1 MKVRHTVLFF
11 ALLIA
16 LLVACSNETTLT
28 FHNKTECGTA
38 AITITNADTG
48 NLEEY
53 SLDEGKWLE
62 IAIDHGINY
71 RYEITYAGRADS
83 DLNCE
88 AKSGTVMV
96 PKRGQN
102 SSFTLIGV
110 TPTPEG

>member
-1 MKVRHTVLFF
+1 MKIRHSVLLFG
-11 ALLIA
+11 LLIV
-16 LLVACSNETTLT
+16 LLAACSNETTLT
-28 FHNKTECGTA
+28 FFNKTECGTA
-38 AITITNADTG
+38 TISITNADTG
-48 NLEEY
+48 NLQTY
-53 SLDEGKWLE
+53 SLDEGKRLE

-71 RYEITYAGRADS
+71 RYEITYTGRPDS

-88 AKSGTVMV
+88 SKSGTVMV